1 MALLVVIVLGLTAM
15 FNQTQRAFRSG
26 LVNVD
31 VMEGGRSAV
40 ELIGREMEQIEPSL
54 LSVGTNFFSQLQQG
68 GGTFSPIVLTV
79 PGGNT
84 PPFTNFLD
92 RVFFVNRSGVSDLID
107 EWFGRGFQVLDT
119 NNFNNSSE
127 ALVGALYRFDAGT
140 TKSLGVET
148 LKRGFDLAPQT
159 LINSNYLH
167 RIIDGVVH
175 FHLKAFDVNGRE
187 YGTVGAS
194 NTVPYITYNNIY
206 GIPELAFVNDR
217 LPAYVEL
224 ELGIIEPQVYLQ
236 VKPLLAQNRALA
248 LNFLNTHANKIHYFR
263 QQIPIRTARQ

>member
-1 MALLVVIVLGLTAM
+1 MKPGPTILITCRQRRAGLTLLEILVSVALLVVIVLGLTAM

-92 RVFFVNRSGVSDLID
+92 RLTRLRHKRDSCS
-107 EWFGRGFQVLDT
+107 R
-119 NNFNNSSE
+119 
-127 ALVGALYRFDAGT
+127 
-140 TKSLGVET
+140 LG
-148 LKRGFDLAPQT
+148 
-159 LINSNYLH
+159 
-167 RIIDGVVH
+167 
-175 FHLKAFDVNGRE
+175 
-187 YGTVGAS
+187 
-194 NTVPYITYNNIY
+194 
-206 GIPELAFVNDR
+206 
-217 LPAYVEL
+217 
-224 ELGIIEPQVYLQ
+224 
-236 VKPLLAQNRALA
+236 
-248 LNFLNTHANKIHYFR
+248 
-263 QQIPIRTARQ
+263 